1 MPEPKI
7 FFTADTHFF
16 HRGIIEHA
24 ERNFRDVDE
33 MNWTMAAAINRVVGE
48 NDILYHVGD
57 FAWNRGDFLGALE
70 MLNVKQVH
78 LMKGNHDEKGAVRRA
93 LESGRL
99 KSAQDLLY
107 LRARGHK
114 FLLSHYAFQTWRRG
128 WFQLHGH
135 SHGGL
140 AGKPMRLDVGVDTK
154 SRNGFSL
161 TPLPVRP
168 FGQPWQLEEI
178 VALLSP
184 ELPAERTV
192 LDGESSDD

>member
-7 FFTADTHFF
+7 FFTADNHF
-16 HRGIIEHA
+16 HHHGILKHA
-24 ERNFRDVDE
+24 ERKFSGVEE
-33 MNWTMAAAINRVVGE
+33 MNAAMADAINRVVGE
-48 NDILYHVGD
+48 GDILYHVGD

-70 MLNVKQVH
+70 MLAVKKVH
-78 LMKGNHDEKGAVRRA
+78 LIKGNHDEKGAVRRA

-99 KSAQDLLY
+99 SSAHDLLY
-107 LRARGHK
+107 LKARGER
-114 FLLSHYAFQTWRRG
+114 FVLCHYALQTWKRG
-128 WFQLHGH
+128 YYMLHGH

-154 SRNGFSL
+154 NRNGFSL
-161 TPLPVRP
+161 TPLPERP

-184 ELPAERTV
+184 ELPVERAGI
-192 LDGESSDD
+192 DGEASDD